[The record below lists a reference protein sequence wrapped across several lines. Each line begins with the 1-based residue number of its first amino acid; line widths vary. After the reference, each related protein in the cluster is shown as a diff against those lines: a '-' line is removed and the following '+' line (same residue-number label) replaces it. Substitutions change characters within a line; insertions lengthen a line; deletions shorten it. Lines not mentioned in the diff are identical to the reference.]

1 MKTNCSVIRDLLPL
15 YADEVCSEESRAL
28 VQEHLQE
35 CSGCSE
41 ILRRLQ
47 ETEIEEGLQDE
58 KNGVIQYGTRWFKRR
73 STIIGAAVAGLF
85 MIPVLVS
92 LMMNFSIGMGVGW
105 FFLVF
110 ASLCVPASFIIVPFL
125 VPEDKIFWM
134 FCSFCVSLILLLG
147 VSCIYT
153 GGDWFWIASSAV
165 LFGLAIPFLPGVVN
179 AHPVKRLIGSTSKLL
194 IVLVLDAALFVN
206 MMNAIIMHDHFSVR
220 NIILTLGAVAGFG
233 LVVTEVLR
241 KRGVFMKNNET
252 NSESEE
258 KGTMTQRNNL
268 RLRGIGIACLA
279 VLIAGVIAAVG
290 RPTAAISISGLNID
304 DSISEISYPDGEM
317 FTPGE
322 IEISEPVRN
331 LDIGWLSGD
340 IHIAYHSNPTVTVTE
355 RSEQE
360 ISEKDRMHWRLDGD
374 TLRVRYAE
382 SGTRTSLALEKELT
396 ITLPEGTALDTALF
410 ESTSGNLVIP
420 SLRAGKITAN
430 VKSGDI
436 DASVA
441 AKRMTVLSVSGN
453 VRLQLEEKA
462 DDLSVVS
469 ASGDVRVEGID
480 AERIQISTASGDID
494 TTMKTIADFD
504 AKAASGNVHAILEHA
519 DRSNIKAASGDVE
532 MKIAEF
538 EALDVNVTSGN
549 VHLFLP
555 EEYGFT
561 TEMKTVLGSIKN
573 EMPQSENS
581 GDPENR
587 WQVNIKTVLGKITV
601 SPLQQ

>member
-1 MKTNCSVIRDLLPL
+1 MKINCGVIRDLLPL
-15 YADEVCSEESRAL
+15 YADDVCSEESRGL

-35 CSGCSE
+35 CSDCSDM
-41 ILRRLQ
+41 LRQLQ
-47 ETEIEEGLQDE
+47 ETEIEENLQNEEND
-58 KNGVIQYGTRWFKRR
+58 VIKHGTRWFKRR

-92 LMMNFSIGMGVGW
+92 LMMNFSIGTGAGW

-179 AHPVKRLIGSTSKLL
+179 AHPVKRLIGSTSKTL
-194 IVLVLDAALFVN
+194 IVLALDTALFVN

-220 NIILTLGAVAGFG
+220 NIILTLGVVAGFG

-241 KRGVFMKNNET
+241 KRGAFMKNNE
-252 NSESEE
+252 SENHA
-258 KGTMTQRNNL
+258 KTTQRSNL

-290 RPTAAISISGLNID
+290 RPTAGFSINGVSID
-304 DSISEISYPDGEM
+304 DSVSEISYPDGEM

-322 IEISEPVRN
+322 VEISEPVRN
-331 LDIGWLSGD
+331 LDIGWISGN
-340 IHIAYHSNPTVTVTE
+340 IKIAYHSNPTVTVTE
-355 RSEQE
+355 RSELV

-382 SGTRTSLALEKELT
+382 SGTRTSLILKKELT
-396 ITLPEGTALDTALF
+396 ITLPEGTSLNTALF
-410 ESTSGNLVIP
+410 ESTSGNLEIP
-420 SLRAGKITAN
+420 SLRADKVTAN

-441 AKRMTVLSVSGN
+441 AKQMTVLSISGD

-469 ASGDVRVEGID
+469 ASGDVRVEGEE

-504 AKAASGNVHAILEHA
+504 AKAASGNIHAILEHA
-519 DRSNIKAASGDVE
+519 DRSNIKAASGNVE

-561 TEMKTVLGSIKN
+561 TDLKTVLGGIKN

-587 WQVNIKTVLGKITV
+587 WRVNIKTVLGKITV
-601 SPLQQ
+601 SPLQR